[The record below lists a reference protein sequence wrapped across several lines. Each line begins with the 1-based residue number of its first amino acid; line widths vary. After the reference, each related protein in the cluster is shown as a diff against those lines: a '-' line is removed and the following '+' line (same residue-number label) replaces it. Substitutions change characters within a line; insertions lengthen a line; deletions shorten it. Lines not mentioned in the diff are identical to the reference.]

1 MSVHSGHPR
10 ETFSYSLENR
20 MNQIIT
26 ITTEFIR
33 LDALLK
39 LGGALDTGGQAKF
52 VIQNGEVLVN
62 GEICTMRGKKMR
74 DGDFAEYNGVRYT
87 VRVTEG

>member
-1 MSVHSGHPR
+1 MKN
-10 ETFSYSLENR
+10 E
-20 MNQIIT
+20 IIT

-52 VIQNGEVLVN
+52 VIQKVEVNGEV
-62 GEICTMRGKKMR
+62 CTMRGKKMR
-74 DGDFAEYNGVRYT
+74 DGDYAEYNGGRYT
-87 VRVTEG
+87 VKVEE